1 MFVFIQNLRLARK
14 LVLLGAI
21 AALLVAVPLG
31 AYVRDVFAG
40 LATSDTERRGLPP
53 ARALLEVVRLAQI
66 HRGLSAT
73 VLSGQAAAEPQ
84 RQARAAE
91 LEQAMQRF
99 DALLQ
104 ADGAADERM
113 RRDWARGRTQ
123 WQAVS
128 QGVGARSLSGAQ
140 SFAQHTEMIG
150 AWIELN
156 DRVADHFGLTADPEK
171 GTYFLI
177 IGTLQQLPR
186 LSELLGQARARGSA
200 LLVRQSATPAER
212 AEFASLVERAR
223 VGQRE
228 LVILFHKSFEHETA
242 FEAALNAPWQEAG
255 GGVEAVVKLARERI
269 VEPETLQYA
278 SADYFKATTEA
289 IDRLYAVS
297 DAAVAELDAALHER
311 HAARVKELSLVLGA
325 IAALLCLGAALG
337 VFIARSITRSAAL
350 AMAVVQRVAA
360 GDLSQPVPEGTGDEL
375 GELLRATGRMQS
387 ALTAVVGSVR
397 ANAEGVA
404 VASAQI
410 AQGNNDLSARTEQQA
425 SALEETAASMEE
437 LSSTVRLNA
446 EHAQQA
452 NRLAIEASAV
462 AAQGGEAVARVVD
475 TMQGIHHSS
484 RQIADIIGV
493 IDGIAF
499 QTNILALN
507 AAVEAA
513 RAGEQGRGFAVVAAE
528 VRTLAQRSAAAAR
541 EIKGLIEQ
549 SVQRVE
555 EGSALVDQ
563 AGHTMGEVV
572 GAIGRV
578 GGIVA
583 EISASSREQ
592 SEGVSQVGEAVTQMD
607 QATQQNAALVEESAA
622 ASQSLKGQA
631 AQLVDA
637 VSAFRLG

>member
-14 LVLLGAI
+14 LLLLGAM

-40 LATSDTERRGLPP
+40 LQTSDTERSGLAPS
-53 ARALLEVVRLAQI
+53 RALLEVVRLAQI

-73 VLSGQAAAEPQ
+73 VLSGQAAADAP

-99 DALLQ
+99 DALLSSQ
-104 ADGAADERM
+104 IDDARI
-113 RRDWARGRTQ
+113 RSDWGRGRTQ
-123 WQAVS
+123 WQALS
-128 QGVGARSLSGAQ
+128 QAMAARSLNGGQ
-140 SFAQHTEMIG
+140 SFAQHTELIG

-156 DRVADHFGLTADPEK
+156 DRVADHFGLTADPHK
-171 GTYFLI
+171 SSYFLI

-186 LSELLGQARARGSA
+186 LSELLGQARARGAA
-200 LLVRQSATPAER
+200 LLVRQAATPAER
-212 AEFASLVERAR
+212 AELASLVERAR
-223 VGQRE
+223 VGLRE
-228 LVILFHKSFEHETA
+228 LGILFDKSFEHEA
-242 FEAALNAPWQEAG
+242 QFQAQLAAPLQQARS
-255 GGVEAVVKLARERI
+255 GVDAVVKLAREQI
-269 VEPETLQYA
+269 VEAEALQYA
-278 SADYFKATTEA
+278 SADYFKATTA
-289 IDRLYAVS
+289 TIDQLYALS

-311 HAARVKELSLVLGA
+311 HVARVRELTLVLGA
-325 IAALLCLGAALG
+325 MAALLCAGAALG
-337 VFIARSITRSAAL
+337 VFVARSITRSAAL
-350 AMAVVQRVAA
+350 AQAVVQRVAA
-360 GDLSQPVPEGTGDEL
+360 GDLSQPVPDGTGDEL

-387 ALTAVVGSVR
+387 ALTEVVGSVR

-437 LSSTVRLNA
+437 LSSTVHLNA

-452 NRLAIEASAV
+452 NRLAMDASSV
-462 AAQGGEAVARVVD
+462 AARGGEVVARVVD
-475 TMQGIHHSS
+475 TMQGIHQSS
-484 RQIADIIGV
+484 RQIADITGV
-493 IDGIAF
+493 IDSIAF

-541 EIKGLIEQ
+541 EIKALIDQ
-549 SVQRVE
+549 SVQRVQ

-563 AGHTMGEVV
+563 AGQTMGEVV

-578 GGIVA
+578 SGIVA
-583 EISASSREQ
+583 EISAASREQ
-592 SEGVSQVGEAVTQMD
+592 SEGVAQVGEAVTQMD

-622 ASQSLKGQA
+622 ASQSLKQQA
-631 AQLVDA
+631 SLLVDA
-637 VSAFRLG
+637 VAAFRLG